1 MNFPNSDGTSPET
14 IRILAVED
22 EPVVAEAI
30 VAALNLEFGVPV
42 DLAPDGATA
51 LKLTSSSSYH
61 LVVMDWSLPPPNGL
75 ALLKYWRKMST
86 VGRVIVLT
94 AWSDREIRE
103 AAMNHGADDFLT
115 KPFCID
121 ELRSRAR
128 KQMLQHRCS

>member
-1 MNFPNSDGTSPET
+1 MNSSNSNGTSPET
-14 IRILAVED
+14 TRLLAVED
-22 EPVVAEAI
+22 EPVVGEAI
-30 VAALNLEFGVPV
+30 VAALKLEFGVPV

-51 LKLTSSSSYH
+51 LKLTSSSSYV
-61 LVVMDWSLPPPNGL
+61 LVVLDWSLPPPNGL
-75 ALLKYWRKMST
+75 ALLKHWRKMST

-103 AAMNHGADDFLT
+103 AAMKHGADDFLT
-115 KPFCID
+115 KHFCID